1 MTLEQIKQKILL
13 RELEKMFGLRDPF
26 YVTAVKKLLARPERK
41 VLTEEELEEARMRFF
56 EEFSSTDVKL
66 TTLSWTF

>member
-1 MTLEQIKQKILL
+1 MTLEQIKQKLIIRDVEIAL
-13 RELEKMFGLRDPF
+13 GLRDPF